1 MRGTTVLCTHASW
14 QLPVKLL
21 GIFDWWGVIISLKGE
36 WSFVTTT
43 PGALSVIMHLVLKMQ
58 WSYVDNLDFLMKAS
72 MIIYVQWSLT
82 MLMFWLHIH
91 TGALSFAF
99 AIFGQ
104 GTGPIVLDIVDC
116 VGNEARLID
125 CGHDG
130 LGWHSCDH
138 SEDVGVRCLI
148 QSIGICHP
156 NSLHFCKIINAR

>member
-72 MIIYVQWSLT
+72 MIIYVQ
-82 MLMFWLHIH
+82 
-91 TGALSFAF
+91 
-99 AIFGQ
+99 
-104 GTGPIVLDIVDC
+104 
-116 VGNEARLID
+116 
-125 CGHDG
+125 
-130 LGWHSCDH
+130 
-138 SEDVGVRCLI
+138 
-148 QSIGICHP
+148 
-156 NSLHFCKIINAR
+156 